1 MVPDDSEDFDDVP
14 DDDDDS
20 FDEDFDADDAED
32 ELPGEDD
39 EFDMEAY
46 LKWRAENPD
55 AGDAP
60 ASGNVA
66 NDPGAELPEDDEEAD
81 DYDDEDD
88 WLSDAAASL
97 SVG

>member
-1 MVPDDSEDFDDVP
+1 MADDSDFDDGP
-14 DDDDDS
+14 DGRDDDS

-46 LKWRAENPD
+46 LKWRSENPD
-55 AGDAP
+55 EGVAAP
-60 ASGNVA
+60 VKAA
-66 NDPGAELPEDDEEAD
+66 QDPGAELPEDDDDED

-88 WLSDAAASL
+88 
-97 SVG
+97 

>member
-1 MVPDDSEDFDDVP
+1 MADDSDDFDENDG
-14 DDDDDS
+14 DDDS
-20 FDEDFDADDAED
+20 FDDDFEANDEED

-55 AGDAP
+55 EGVQPAGD
-60 ASGNVA
+60 
-66 NDPGAELPEDDEEAD
+66 DPGGELPEESGEAD

-88 WLSDAAASL
+88 
-97 SVG
+97 

>member
-1 MVPDDSEDFDDVP
+1 MADDSDDFDDN
-14 DDDDDS
+14 DGDDDS
-20 FDEDFDADDAED
+20 FDDDFEAVDEED

-55 AGDAP
+55 EGVGGGGLGAGD
-60 ASGNVA
+60 
-66 NDPGAELPEDDEEAD
+66 DPGGELPEESGEAD

-88 WLSDAAASL
+88 
-97 SVG
+97 